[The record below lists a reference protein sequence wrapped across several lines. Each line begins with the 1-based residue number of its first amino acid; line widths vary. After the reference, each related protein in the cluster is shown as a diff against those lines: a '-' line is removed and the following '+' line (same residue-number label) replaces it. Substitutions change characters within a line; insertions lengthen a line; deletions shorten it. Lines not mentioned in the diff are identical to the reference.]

1 MKDLRKNT
9 VIAIFGALVAVLQI
23 IATFISFGS
32 FPITL
37 TLIPIIIAGAIYGPG
52 IGALM
57 GLIFGVIVAPVL
69 HFYFDLFSG
78 AMQAYIFVILTI
90 SFIGKELPN
99 KQGEE

>member
-1 MKDLRKNT
+1 MS
-9 VIAIFGALVAVLQI
+9 VIYQMLASVSA
-23 IATFISFGS
+23 
-32 FPITL
+32 
-37 TLIPIIIAGAIYGPG
+37 LIPV
-52 IGALM
+52 IGKFN
-57 GLIFGVIVAPVL
+57 IFGVIVAPVL